1 MMVARYEMP
10 GKAASISPSRLV
22 RHSQDGDGGRARCD
36 RVARRY
42 VHHSRRN
49 DALADQSYRSLRDG
63 SFLSISQALHAW
75 LPSFRP
81 SGTEVTFSHL
91 DAHRFRG
98 AFIRGPICYG
108 DIESRLFRKQFFGCR
123 RQAGTINPV
132 MPKYF
137 RLASGHR
144 VIIRQTDNFEAG
156 MDARLQQ

>member
-1 MMVARYEMP
+1 MMVARHEMP
-10 GKAASISPSRLV
+10 GKAASRSPSRLV

-36 RVARRY
+36 RVALRY

-63 SFLSISQALHAW
+63 SFLSISQAFHAW

-91 DAHRFRG
+91 EAHRFRG
-98 AFIRGPICYG
+98 GVLRGLICY
-108 DIESRLFRKQFFGCR
+108 ESRLFRKQFFGCR
-123 RQAGTINPV
+123 RQADTINPV